1 MFKYIQLQD
10 YACHANFT
18 LYIVLRIS
26 IPCIRVRV
34 LLLATANYKLL
45 VQLHC

>member
-26 IPCIRVRV
+26 IQCIRV